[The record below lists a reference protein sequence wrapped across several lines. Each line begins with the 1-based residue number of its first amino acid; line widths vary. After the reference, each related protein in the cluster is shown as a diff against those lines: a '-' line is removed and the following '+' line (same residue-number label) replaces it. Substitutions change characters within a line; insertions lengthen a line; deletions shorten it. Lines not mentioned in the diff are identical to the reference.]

1 MIATNVVE
9 FEELQ
14 RLSGYKRVADVER
27 WAVRIGLP
35 YQRCRAGVWTTSE
48 ALNVALGI
56 APRVDAGLYDAD
68 VV

>member
-1 MIATNVVE
+1 MIGAHIVE

-14 RLSGYKRVADVER
+14 RLSGYKRLADVER
-27 WAVRIGLP
+27 WAERIGLP
-35 YQRCRAGVWTTSE
+35 YQRCRAGIWTTSD